1 MRSSMY
7 KIIKT
12 PGPIYMHDNLSNLK
26 YDKHPS
32 WKIGDG
38 KRNSLYS
45 GEIYNYYKYPND
57 ENSDISKIT
66 RIL

>member
-1 MRSSMY
+1 
-7 KIIKT
+7 
-12 PGPIYMHDNLSNLK
+12 MHDNLSNLK
-26 YDKHPS
+26 YDKYPS